1 MEQIKINFKDCDR
14 LFLEKTFYLN
24 QIRKHELLSNWI
36 IQSQKCE
43 IDDFENKSLFRFQE
57 RLVYRVD
64 DWNEQELIEHF
75 IAPLFSL
82 IDFNTDIY
90 GMFSERLLKATIGD
104 YELSGNPDAIV
115 AKGRRAPEIPY
126 FCFHEYKKEQENKG
140 DPAGQCL
147 AAMLVA
153 QELNDN
159 QRPIYGVVVKG
170 LLWSFLVLQGKEYSI
185 SKTYQAIDEDIFVIV
200 KLLKH
205 LKTIIEEYVKS

>member
-1 MEQIKINFKDCDR
+1 MEQIKN
-14 LFLEKTFYLN
+14 Y
-24 QIRKHELLSNWI
+24 
-36 IQSQKCE
+36 E
-43 IDDFENKSLFRFQE
+43 IDDFENKSLFRMQE

-64 DWNEQELIEHF
+64 DWNEYELIVHF
-75 IAPLFSL
+75 IGPLFNL
-82 IDFNTDIY
+82 VDFNTEIY
-90 GMFSERLLKATIGD
+90 GMFSERLLKAIVGD

-126 FCFHEYKKEQENKG
+126 FCFHEYKKENEPKG

-153 QELNDN
+153 QELNNN
-159 QRPIYGVVVKG
+159 QRPVYGIYVVGRNWFFMVI
-170 LLWSFLVLQGKEYSI
+170 QGKEYAI
-185 SKTYQAIDEDIFVIV
+185 SKAYQAVDDDIYIIV